1 MTNPV
6 TQPRC
11 AIYIRVSM
19 AEQLEGHS
27 LDAQRE
33 VCVQVAESRGWKVV
47 KIFEGEGES
56 AKNDKRKAFQA
67 LVKYIR
73 EGNADVLLT
82 HKVDRYARNVMDA
95 LNYLAEFNK
104 AGCTYVS
111 ATEQFDFSTPWG
123 RTMLVMLLAF
133 AEMFIHNLRAETIK
147 GKRQRA
153 VKGYWNG
160 DLSFGYKI
168 GPVGP
173 EGKPVAEPDPATA
186 PGVLLAFTQYVTG
199 LFTDL
204 DIARMLNA
212 AGYRTKNKRGP
223 VPFSKDSVCNLLQN
237 EFYIGIVKYKK
248 ERFPGTHTAIISKEL
263 FDQAQAVRRRKQ
275 IAPRRRSPKMQIYPL
290 AGIVFCADC
299 KRSLRGQNQKGY
311 RYYRDPD
318 HDYGGNCPGNHTHL
332 KADGIEQVTADVLMS
347 VKLPEEWKAQIRAQA
362 VGAKSP
368 DDVRRRKVRAQAKIQ
383 RAKELYLEQALTR
396 AQYDR
401 NVREAQAEID
411 ALKPVPQPN
420 LEQVGELLNDLPR
433 LWNLATL
440 DERKT
445 LFQAMLERVY
455 VRGGEVIALQPRAEI
470 YPLLQFVSSGPDE
483 CQDNEKRTLT
493 IKTGSATIKIPI
505 IPPATPPARIAP
517 FL

>member
-133 AEMFIHNLRAETIK
+133 AEMFIHNLRAETTK

-153 VKGYWNG
+153 SKGYWNG
-160 DLSFGYKI
+160 DLSFGYKT

-186 PGVLLAFTQYVTG
+186 PGVRLAFTKYVTG
-199 LFTDL
+199 LFNDL
-204 DIARMLNA
+204 EIAKMLNA
-212 AGYRTKNKRGP
+212 AGYRTKGKRGSI
-223 VPFSKDSVCNLLQN
+223 PFSKDSVRSLLQN
-237 EFYIGIVKYKK
+237 EFYSGVVKYKK
-248 ERFPGTHTAIISKEL
+248 ETFRGNHQAIISQEL
-263 FDQAQAVRRRKQ
+263 FDQAQAVRRRNQ
-275 IAPRRRSPKMQIYPL
+275 LAPRKVSSKHRVYPL
-290 AGIVFCADC
+290 AGLIFCADC
-299 KRSLRGQNQKGY
+299 KRNLSGQFINDK
-311 RYYRDPD
+311 RYYRDRD
-318 HDYGGNCPGNHTHL
+318 RDYDGHCPSKTPYL
-332 KADGIEQVTADVLMS
+332 PADGIEQMAADLLMS
-347 VKLPEEWKAQIRAQA
+347 VKLPEEWKAQIRAQS
-362 VGAKSP
+362 VGARSP
-368 DDVRRRKVRAQAKIQ
+368 DDVRRRKVRADAKIQ

-396 AQYDR
+396 DQYDR
-401 NVREAQAEID
+401 TVKEAQAELD
-411 ALKPVPQPN
+411 SLKPVPQPD

-433 LWNLATL
+433 LWKLATPE
-440 DERKT
+440 ERKT

-455 VRGGEVIALQPRAEI
+455 VRGEEVIALQPRSEL
-470 YPLLQFVSSGPDE
+470 YPLLLVSGGPDE
-483 CQDNEKRTLT
+483 IRAASSLKLT
-493 IKTGSATIKIPI
+493 RAHHPTPLYIPI
-505 IPPATPPARIAP
+505 IPPATPSSRLAA